1 MKKQYLLL
9 SFINLFISVVLIMSK
24 LTLGEASEI
33 KPIIDNVCPSSL
45 LPSSEGQYAEV
56 QQTIETFIKL
66 SQVIEDNSAS
76 SVFVV
81 FAKVYLGEDVESF
94 MGSDWKKNIVR
105 HTQSWK
111 KQDAIDFLIF
121 LVKRI
126 GIDAT
131 LNTIKS
137 TSSLRW
143 IRYRP
148 FKDKLY
154 FLEQYLGVDTTSI
167 SRETPSENSVPDN
180 TKGIIVDGYTNMLKK
195 TPLKD
200 FAPNNVQGIR
210 DNIKKIEPL
219 IGRKQTVQLIEDD
232 FSALTVINTE
242 IDNIEQYLREDRAIP
257 TETIREMMIR
267 NTRAFMNASLHYMEV
282 RFSYLERMSG
292 LSKEDTN
299 QMMIDNPL
307 AFIKNYFSYNRSPL
321 HISVYIGDINL
332 ASSLINE
339 DTVNAVDIEHWT
351 PLHVTSYTGDKNL
364 ASLLIENEADVNSVD
379 NAGLT
384 PLHVAVYQQNKDIVS
399 LLLEHEASIDIPDKA
414 GWMPLFLAVYNRDID
429 MVTLLLNAGAD
440 INYRDPNT
448 GWTALHFVLYIEDIA
463 LASLLVEHGAD
474 VSIADNK
481 GLSPLYIA
489 AYIGDVDLISLMM
502 KYGGIH
508 LQVFQTMRSPIKGSL
523 LYWALYGTNSVGVL
537 PLLMEYRN
545 EIVVDKE
552 ELTEEERSTWI
563 FWINNWFLNG
573 NHKIIEDDRYKEQ
586 VNKEYQDRENA
597 TINMLD
603 KQIDSTLL
611 HRLLNNILYQEP
623 DRDKRIEELLAALRK
638 LNNPDRNSIDNIGI
652 PIYWSFYSAAEEV
665 ISFIKENYHPRSVA
679 DNDST
684 NTE

>member
-1 MKKQYLLL
+1 MKRQHFLLR
-9 SFINLFISVVLIMSK
+9 FISLFITFVLIVSK
-24 LTLGEASEI
+24 LTFGEASER
-33 KPIIDNVCPSSL
+33 KPVIDDICSSFL
-45 LPSSEGQYAEV
+45 SPSSERQYIEQ

-66 SQVIEDNSAS
+66 SQTIEDNSAS
-76 SVFVV
+76 SVFVG
-81 FAKVYLGEDVESF
+81 FARAYLGEDVESF
-94 MGSDWKKNIVR
+94 MGPDWEENIVR
-105 HTQSWK
+105 YTQSWE
-111 KQDAIDFLIF
+111 KQDAIDFLVF
-121 LVKRI
+121 LVERVDI
-126 GIDAT
+126 NAT

-137 TSSLRW
+137 AQGLRW
-143 IRYRP
+143 IRYKP

-154 FLEQYLGVDTTSI
+154 FLEQYLSVDTTSI
-167 SRETPSENSVPDN
+167 SRGTPSEDSNN
-180 TKGIIVDGYTNMLKK
+180 TKGIIIDRYTNMLKK

-210 DNIKKIEPL
+210 DNIRKIETI
-219 IGRKQTVQLIEDD
+219 IGKKQTAQLIEDD
-232 FSALTVINTE
+232 FSAFTVINTE
-242 IDNIEQYLREDRAIP
+242 IDNIEQYLREDRGIP

-267 NTRAFMNASLHYMEV
+267 NIRAFMNAGLHYIQA

-321 HISVYIGDINL
+321 HISVYVEDTDL

-339 DTVNAVDIEHWT
+339 NTVNAVDIEHWT
-351 PLHVTSYTGDKNL
+351 PLHVASYIGNKDL
-364 ASLLIENEADVNSVD
+364 AVLLIENGADVNSVD
-379 NAGLT
+379 NMGLT
-384 PLHVAVYQQNKDIVS
+384 PLHVAVHRQNIDIVS

-429 MVTLLLNAGAD
+429 MVTLLLDADAD
-440 INYRDPNT
+440 INYRYPDT
-448 GWTALHFVLYIEDIA
+448 AWTALHFALYMEDIA

-474 VSIADNK
+474 VNIPDNK
-481 GLSPLYIA
+481 ELSPLDIA
-489 AYIGDVDLISLMM
+489 AYIGDVDLITLMM

-508 LQVFQTMRSPIKGSL
+508 LQALQTMRSPIKGSL
-523 LYWALYGTNSVGVL
+523 LYWALYGTNPVRVL
-537 PLLMEYRN
+537 ALLVEYRN
-545 EIVVDKE
+545 EIIIDRE
-552 ELTEEERSTWI
+552 ELTEEERSTWT
-563 FWINNWFLNG
+563 FWFNWFLNG
-573 NHKIIEDDRYKEQ
+573 GHIIIENNRYKEQ

-603 KQIDSTLL
+603 EKLDREFF
-611 HRLLNNILYQEP
+611 HRLLNNVLYQEP

-638 LNNPDRNSIDNIGI
+638 LNNPDRNSDGIGI

-684 NTE
+684 NTENK